1 MYYMGT
7 EFCVC
12 MHEFLDSSLETDIK
26 EKYEYTPV
34 INRKEKFMFRHS
46 DY

>member
-12 MHEFLDSSLETDIK
+12 MHEFLASSLEIDIK
-26 EKYEYTPV
+26 EKYKYTPV
-34 INRKEKFMFRHS
+34 INGKEKFMFCHC

>member
-1 MYYMGT
+1 MGT

-12 MHEFLDSSLETDIK
+12 MHEFSASSLEMDIK
-26 EKYEYTPV
+26 EKYTPV
-34 INRKEKFMFRHS
+34 INKKEKFMSCHS

>member
-12 MHEFLDSSLETDIK
+12 MREFLASSLEIDIK
-26 EKYEYTPV
+26 EKYTPV
-34 INRKEKFMFRHS
+34 INRKEKFMICHS

>member
-12 MHEFLDSSLETDIK
+12 IHEFLASSLEIDIK
-26 EKYEYTPV
+26 EKYTPV
-34 INRKEKFMFRHS
+34 INGKEKFMFRHS